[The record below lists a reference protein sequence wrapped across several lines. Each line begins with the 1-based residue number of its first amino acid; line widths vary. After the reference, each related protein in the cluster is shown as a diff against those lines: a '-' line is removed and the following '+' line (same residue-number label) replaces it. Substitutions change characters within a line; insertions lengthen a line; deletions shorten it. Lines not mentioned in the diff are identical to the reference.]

1 MLDDN
6 GNKPFKRSV
15 ADRMPSKLPTVTG
28 YLLRDINVK
37 SDRTSNIVD
46 CFRVIELKNALRGG
60 ELPS

>member
-1 MLDDN
+1 
-6 GNKPFKRSV
+6 
-15 ADRMPSKLPTVTG
+15 
-28 YLLRDINVK
+28 LRDINVK